1 MKTKNLEISLLW
13 AYDLS
18 VKLIKLTVK
27 LKLTKARKKLYSVN

>member
-1 MKTKNLEISLLW
+1 MKTINLEISLLW

-27 LKLTKARKKLYSVN
+27 FKLTKAWK